1 MATAAIPTTTSMA
14 TATTITSSGGPDGA
28 GVLDLLRLLQ
38 FGDSVLPVGAFSF
51 SAGLESAVQQG
62 VVRDPDTLQGF
73 VQAAV
78 RQAATGDGIA
88 LLHAH
93 RAAAAGDAAGV
104 LEIDQAVFNRRLNE
118 EMRTM
123 TVRMGRKLA
132 ELCEHVRPAEGMRE
146 WLAAIKAAA
155 TPGTYPVAQAIAF
168 AGLGLPERDAFAA
181 HQYGVASMLVGAA
194 VRLMRMNYLDAQ
206 AVLFAAS
213 AVAADDYAAAADTT
227 LDDMATFAPVM
238 EVLSGIHLRSTV
250 RLFMS

>member
-1 MATAAIPTTTSMA
+1 MA
-14 TATTITSSGGPDGA
+14 TATTTTEPTAPAPQDPRG

-62 VVRDPDTLQGF
+62 IVHDAVTLREF
-73 VQAAV
+73 VQSAV

-88 LLHAH
+88 LVHAH
-93 RAAAAGDAAGV
+93 RAALAGEAAEVVAIDHAV
-104 LEIDQAVFNRRLNE
+104 LNRKLNE
-118 EMRTM
+118 ETRTM
-123 TVRMGRKLA
+123 TTRMGRKLA
-132 ELCEHVRPAEGMRE
+132 ELSEHVRPGRVMGA
-146 WLAAIKAAA
+146 WLSAIKESA

-168 AGLGLPERDAFAA
+168 AGLGLAERDAFAA

-194 VRLMRMNYLDAQ
+194 VRLVRMNYLDAQ

-213 AVAADDYAAAADTT
+213 ATAADDYAVAADAE
-227 LDDMATFAPVM
+227 LGEMSTFAPVT
-238 EVLSGIHLRSTV
+238 EVLAGIHLRSTV

>member
-1 MATAAIPTTTSMA
+1 
-14 TATTITSSGGPDGA
+14 
-28 GVLDLLRLLQ
+28 
-38 FGDSVLPVGAFSF
+38 
-51 SAGLESAVQQG
+51 
-62 VVRDPDTLQGF
+62 
-73 VQAAV
+73 
-78 RQAATGDGIA
+78 
-88 LLHAH
+88 
-93 RAAAAGDAAGV
+93 
-104 LEIDQAVFNRRLNE
+104 
-118 EMRTM
+118 
-123 TVRMGRKLA
+123 
-132 ELCEHVRPAEGMRE
+132 MRE